1 MIVENNGVKSKAEKF
16 SIIEDIITSCEVGNQ
31 DELLRLMAAR
41 GVVVAQ
47 ASLSRYLKQMKVLRM
62 INERGNYV
70 YQMPNRG
77 GGTEDSYVSGE
88 MFSGG
93 LGTTVEFSGNIVVI
107 HTRPGYASSLA
118 SEIDGR
124 ARSVIIGTVA
134 GDDTI
139 FAVKK
144 EELDQRDVE
153 EVLSRIIPSIKKI

>member
-1 MIVENNGVKSKAEKF
+1 
-16 SIIEDIITSCEVGNQ
+16 
-31 DELLRLMAAR
+31 
-41 GVVVAQ
+41 
-47 ASLSRYLKQMKVLRM
+47 
-62 INERGNYV
+62 
-70 YQMPNRG
+70 
-77 GGTEDSYVSGE
+77 
-88 MFSGG
+88 
-93 LGTTVEFSGNIVVI
+93 VEFSGNIVVI

>member
-1 MIVENNGVKSKAEKF
+1 
-16 SIIEDIITSCEVGNQ
+16 
-31 DELLRLMAAR
+31 
-41 GVVVAQ
+41 
-47 ASLSRYLKQMKVLRM
+47 MKVLRM

-70 YQMPNRG
+70 YQMPNKVEV
-77 GGTEDSYVSGE
+77 EDSYVSGE
-88 MFSGG
+88 LLSGG
-93 LGTTVEFSGNIVVI
+93 FSTTVEFSGNIVVI

>member
-16 SIIEDIITSCEVGNQ
+16 SIIEEIITSCEVGNQ

-70 YQMPNRG
+70 YEMPNKVEV
-77 GGTEDSYVSGE
+77 EDSYVSGE
-88 MFSGG
+88 LLSGG
-93 LGTTVEFSGNIVVI
+93 FSTTVEFSGNIVVI

>member
-16 SIIEDIITSCEVGNQ
+16 SIIEEIITSCEVGNQ

-41 GVVVAQ
+41 GVVAAQ

-70 YQMPNRG
+70 YQMPNKVEV
-77 GGTEDSYVSGE
+77 EDSYVSGE
-88 MFSGG
+88 LLSGG
-93 LGTTVEFSGNIVVI
+93 FSTTVEFSGNIVVI

>member
-16 SIIEDIITSCEVGNQ
+16 SIIEEIITSCEVGNQ
-31 DELLRLMAAR
+31 DELWRLMAAR

-70 YQMPNRG
+70 YQMPNKVEV
-77 GGTEDSYVSGE
+77 EDSYVSGE
-88 MFSGG
+88 LLSGG
-93 LGTTVEFSGNIVVI
+93 FSTTVEFSGNIVVI

>member
-1 MIVENNGVKSKAEKF
+1 MIVENNGAKNKTEKF
-16 SIIEDIITSCEVGNQ
+16 SIIEEIITSYEVGNQ
-31 DELLRLMAAR
+31 EELLKLMAER

-47 ASLSRYLKQMKVLRM
+47 ATLSRYLKQMKVLRM

-70 YQMPNRG
+70 YQMPNRI
-77 GGTEDSYVSGE
+77 EVEESYVSEKSYTGN
-88 MFSGG
+88 FN
-93 LGTTVEFSGNIVVI
+93 TTFEFSGNIVVI

-118 SEIDGR
+118 SEIDER

-144 EELDQRDVE
+144 EELSQRDVE
-153 EVLSRIIPSIKKI
+153 DVLIRIIPSIKKI

>member
-16 SIIEDIITSCEVGNQ
+16 SIIEEIITSCEVGNQ

-70 YQMPNRG
+70 YQMPNKVEV
-77 GGTEDSYVSGE
+77 EDSYVSGE
-88 MFSGG
+88 LLSGG
-93 LGTTVEFSGNIVVI
+93 FSTTVEFSGNIVVI